1 MQRSTAIFWLF
12 LLFLLIAPGAF
23 AAEVLTS
30 DAVVSMV
37 RAGLGD
43 AIILDKI
50 KTSQGQFD
58 LSTPGLVRLKES
70 GVSDAVIRAMMEASA
85 PAAAPPPP
93 APIAADALAR
103 ETENAIALYR
113 QGKVVEAEAGF
124 DKLLAERPADDDL
137 KIWKSLALL
146 EQARGMKDANK
157 SGYKGLVNKAY
168 GMLQPMGRRVPN
180 NPDWNF
186 AMAKA
191 FWLNERPT
199 WAGRTAKTAL
209 GVRADYV
216 EAQLLLGDLAYD
228 SDLEAL
234 NSPSGAPQRQAVALW
249 AGAAARKEY
258 EKALAMRGISA
269 ALQAEALYKLGKVA
283 ADLEGK
289 NDIAR
294 GHWERAVA
302 ADSSCRYGV
311 MAQNRLGA
319 APKK

>member
-1 MQRSTAIFWLF
+1 MQRSTAIFRLSV
-12 LLFLLIAPGAF
+12 LFLLIAPGVF
-23 AAEVLTS
+23 AAEVLTN

-37 RAGLGD
+37 KGGFGD

-70 GVSDAVIRAMMEASA
+70 GVSDAVIKGMMEASA
-85 PAAAPPPP
+85 PLP
-93 APIAADALAR
+93 APVEKSAQAVAQETQAAV
-103 ETENAIALYR
+103 ALYQ
-113 QGKVVEAEAGF
+113 QGKVVEAEAAF
-124 DKLLAERPADDDL
+124 DKLLAERPGDDDL
-137 KIWKSLALL
+137 KIWKSLAML
-146 EQARGMKDANK
+146 EQARAMKDANK

-168 GMLQPMGRRVPN
+168 GMLQPMGRRIPN

-191 FWLNERPT
+191 FWLNERPV
-199 WAGRTAKTAL
+199 WAGRAAKTAL

-228 SDLEAL
+228 NDVEAL
-234 NSPSGAPQRQAVALW
+234 NSPSGGPQRQAAALW

-289 NDIAR
+289 NDIAW

-302 ADSSCRYGV
+302 ADASCRYGV

>member
-1 MQRSTAIFWLF
+1 MQRSTAIFRLSV
-12 LLFLLIAPGAF
+12 LFLLIAPGVF
-23 AAEVLTS
+23 AAEVLTN

-37 RAGLGD
+37 KGGFGD

-70 GVSDAVIRAMMEASA
+70 GVSDAVIKGMMEASA
-85 PAAAPPPP
+85 PPP
-93 APIAADALAR
+93 APVEKSAQAVAQETQAAV
-103 ETENAIALYR
+103 ALYQ
-113 QGKVVEAEAGF
+113 QGKVVEAEAAF
-124 DKLLAERPADDDL
+124 DKLLAERPGDDDL
-137 KIWKSLALL
+137 KIWKSLAML
-146 EQARGMKDANK
+146 EQARAMKDANK

-168 GMLQPMGRRVPN
+168 GMLQPMGRRIPN

-191 FWLNERPT
+191 FWLNERPV
-199 WAGRTAKTAL
+199 WAGRAAKTAL

-228 SDLEAL
+228 NDVEAL
-234 NSPSGAPQRQAVALW
+234 NSPSGGPQRQAAALW

-258 EKALAMRGISA
+258 EKALAMRGITV
-269 ALQAEALYKLGKVA
+269 ALQAEALYKLGKVS
-283 ADLEGK
+283 ADLEK
-289 NDIAR
+289 KPDVAR
-294 GHWERAVA
+294 GYWERAVA
-302 ADSSCRYGV
+302 ADSGCRYGV

>member
-1 MQRSTAIFWLF
+1 MQRSTAIFWMSV
-12 LLFLLIAPGAF
+12 LFLLIAPGAF
-23 AAEVLTS
+23 AAEVLTN

-37 RAGLGD
+37 KAGLGD

-70 GVSDAVIRAMMEASA
+70 GVSDAVIKGMMEASA
-85 PAAAPPPP
+85 PPP
-93 APIAADALAR
+93 APVEKSAQAVAKETQAAV
-103 ETENAIALYR
+103 ALYQ
-113 QGKVVEAEAGF
+113 QGKVVEAEAAF

-146 EQARGMKDANK
+146 EQARAMKDANK
-157 SGYKGLVNKAY
+157 SGYNGLVNKAY
-168 GMLQPMGRRVPN
+168 GMLQPMGRRIPN

-191 FWLNERPT
+191 FWLNERPV

-209 GVRADYV
+209 GLRADYV
-216 EAQLLLGDLAYD
+216 EAQMLLGDLAYD
-228 SDLEAL
+228 SDVEAL
-234 NSPSGAPQRQAVALW
+234 NSPSGGPQTQTVRLW

-269 ALQAEALYKLGKVA
+269 ALQAEALYKLGKVS
-283 ADLEGK
+283 ADLEK
-289 NDIAR
+289 KPDVAR
-294 GHWERAVA
+294 GYWERAVA
-302 ADSSCRYGV
+302 ADFGCRYGV

>member
-1 MQRSTAIFWLF
+1 MQRSTAIFRLSV
-12 LLFLLIAPGAF
+12 LFLLIAPGVF
-23 AAEVLTS
+23 AAEVLTN

-37 RAGLGD
+37 KGGFGD

-70 GVSDAVIRAMMEASA
+70 GVSDAVIKGMMEASA
-85 PAAAPPPP
+85 PPP
-93 APIAADALAR
+93 APVEKSAQAVTR
-103 ETENAIALYR
+103 ETQAAVALYQ
-113 QGKVVEAEAGF
+113 QGKVVEAEAAF
-124 DKLLAERPADDDL
+124 DKLLAERPGDDDL
-137 KIWKSLALL
+137 KIWKSLAML
-146 EQARGMKDANK
+146 EQARAMKDANK

-168 GMLQPMGRRVPN
+168 GMLQPMGRRIPN

-191 FWLNERPT
+191 FWLNERPV
-199 WAGRTAKTAL
+199 WAGRAAKTAL

-228 SDLEAL
+228 NDVEAL
-234 NSPSGAPQRQAVALW
+234 NSPSGGPQRQAAALW

-294 GHWERAVA
+294 GYWERAVA
-302 ADSSCRYGV
+302 ADSGCRYGL
-311 MAQNRLGA
+311 MAQNRLEA

>member
-1 MQRSTAIFWLF
+1 MQRSTALFWLSV
-12 LLFLLIAPGAF
+12 LFLPIAPGAF
-23 AAEVLTS
+23 AAEVLTN

-37 RAGLGD
+37 KAGLGD
-43 AIILDKI
+43 AIVLDKI

-70 GVSDAVIRAMMEASA
+70 GVSDAVIKAMIEASA
-85 PAAAPPPP
+85 PAAPPPP
-93 APIAADALAR
+93 APVVADALAR
-103 ETENAIALYR
+103 ETANAIALYR
-113 QGKVVEAEAGF
+113 QGKVVEAEAAF
-124 DKLLAERPADDDL
+124 DKLLAERPGDDDL
-137 KIWKSLALL
+137 KIWKSLAML
-146 EQARGMKDANK
+146 EQARAMKDANR

-168 GMLQPMGRRVPN
+168 GMLQPMGRRIPN

-191 FWLNERPT
+191 FWLNERPV

-228 SDLEAL
+228 SDVEAM
-234 NSPSGAPQRQAVALW
+234 NSPSGGPQAQTVRLW
-249 AGAAARKEY
+249 AGAVARKEY
-258 EKALAMRGISA
+258 EKALARRGISA
-269 ALQAEALYKLGKVA
+269 ALQAEALYKLGKVS
-283 ADLEGK
+283 ADLEK
-289 NDIAR
+289 KPDVAR
-294 GHWERAVA
+294 GYWERAVA
-302 ADSSCRYGV
+302 ADSGCRYGV